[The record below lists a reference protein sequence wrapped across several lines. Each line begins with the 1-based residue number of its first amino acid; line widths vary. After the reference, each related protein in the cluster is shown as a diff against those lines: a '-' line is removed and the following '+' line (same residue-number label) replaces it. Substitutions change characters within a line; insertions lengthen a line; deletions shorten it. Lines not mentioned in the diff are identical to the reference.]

1 LVHRFGLG
9 DRRGSSRLAGV
20 GRRQDGKKQV
30 NKQEEREKKMELK
43 NSITPAVLTAAT
55 SLLQPYAPDLSPT
68 ALVRAIKAYKSE
80 TTTEANNS
88 ISKPMT
94 RVEVAELLGC
104 SLQSVN
110 RYMNEGKIQRIKLS
124 PRSVRIDR
132 QSVLDFLA
140 GTESREG

>member
-1 LVHRFGLG
+1 
-9 DRRGSSRLAGV
+9 
-20 GRRQDGKKQV
+20 
-30 NKQEEREKKMELK
+30 MELK

-94 RVEVAELLGC
+94 RVEVAGLLGC

-110 RYMNEGKIQRIKLS
+110 RYLNEHKIQRIKLS

-140 GTESREG
+140 GTESREVNHG

>member
-1 LVHRFGLG
+1 
-9 DRRGSSRLAGV
+9 
-20 GRRQDGKKQV
+20 
-30 NKQEEREKKMELK
+30 MELK

-80 TTTEANNS
+80 TTTEANNA
-88 ISKPMT
+88 ISRPMT
-94 RVEVAELLGC
+94 RKEVAELLGC
-104 SLQSVN
+104 SLQTVV
-110 RYMNEGKIQRIKLS
+110 RYMNDGKLQRIKLS

-140 GTESREG
+140 GTESREV

>member
-1 LVHRFGLG
+1 M
-9 DRRGSSRLAGV
+9 AGV
-20 GRRQDGKKQV
+20 GIRQAGERQV
-30 NKQEEREKKMELK
+30 NKQKEREMKMELK

-80 TTTEANNS
+80 TTTEANNA

-94 RVEVAELLGC
+94 RKEVAGLIGC
-104 SLQSVN
+104 SLQSIN
-110 RYMNEGKIQRIKLS
+110 RYLNDGKLKRIVLS
-124 PRSVRIDR
+124 PKSVRIDR